1 MNKFLIIFNVTWS
14 LNKLADILRKNEKHN
29 IFWQNTALIK
39 NEIFNWFTV
48 MLYLSNNIG
57 LLYHIFPHVWA
68 CQCVCVCVR
77 ERGTFCVQ
85 LIVSV
90 KSYKISTNLKIS
102 SSISRYQS
110 HHEILSHRDN
120 SLRGCATVYQLKKT
134 SQVKNDHS
142 NNCFQVHLSRK
153 KLFYRIEYWV
163 NSIRQK
169 IRFLQTREREGGIS
183 AAFLGFKS
191 PTGSCSR
198 KSRPFCKKQ
207 TNRLND

>member
-1 MNKFLIIFNVTWS
+1 MNKCLIIFNVTWS
-14 LNKLADILRKNEKHN
+14 LNKLADTLRKNEKHN
-29 IFWQNTALIK
+29 FFWQNTALIK

-120 SLRGCATVYQLKKT
+120 SLRGCTTVYQLKK
-134 SQVKNDHS
+134 QVKLRMTIQIIS
-142 NNCFQVHLSRK
+142 VKFMSRK

-169 IRFLQTREREGGIS
+169 IRVWIHKTS
-183 AAFLGFKS
+183 
-191 PTGSCSR
+191 
-198 KSRPFCKKQ
+198 
-207 TNRLND
+207 